1 MSGRILVVD
10 DEDIIRESLSF
21 ILKKEGYTVE
31 EASDGKAA
39 YEKIIEESFDVVITD
54 LEMPKMGGIDLLENI
69 SKASSRTSVLII
81 TAYGSLDTAIEALR
95 HGATDYIL
103 KPVEFEEIIL
113 KLRRIFTSR
122 KLLIEN
128 QALRKEAQR
137 RYDFSKL
144 IGQSPAIQKIYDI
157 IQTVSETDSAV
168 LITGNSG
175 TGKELVARAL
185 HYNSRRKDKPFIAVN
200 CGAISESLIESELFG
215 HKKGSFTGAVSDK
228 EGFFK
233 AADDGTL
240 FLDEI
245 SEMPMQL
252 QVKLLRVLQ
261 QKEFTAVG
269 TSYSTP
275 INVRYLASTNKNLLD
290 EIKAGKFREDLY
302 YRLNVIEI
310 RLPSLKERKE
320 DIPFLVDHFINKYR
334 EEMNKGIKGAE
345 PEVIRALVNHEWHGE
360 VRELENII
368 ERAVIFCKNEF
379 ISLRDLPEFFKPDTY
394 LELPDVPGSLDDV
407 LKKLE
412 KEYILKILQKN
423 NFDKESACKTLNI
436 GLSTLYRKAKEF
448 GIDF

>member
-69 SKASSRTSVLII
+69 SKASSQTSVLII

-290 EIKAGKFREDLY
+290 EIKAGKFRKIYITDL
-302 YRLNVIEI
+302 
-310 RLPSLKERKE
+310 
-320 DIPFLVDHFINKYR
+320 
-334 EEMNKGIKGAE
+334 M
-345 PEVIRALVNHEWHGE
+345 
-360 VRELENII
+360 
-368 ERAVIFCKNEF
+368 
-379 ISLRDLPEFFKPDTY
+379 
-394 LELPDVPGSLDDV
+394 
-407 LKKLE
+407 
-412 KEYILKILQKN
+412 
-423 NFDKESACKTLNI
+423 
-436 GLSTLYRKAKEF
+436 
-448 GIDF
+448 